1 MFCAITASSM
11 RHDHHDETIIY
22 QERYKRVGFIVED
35 IPKRGFEIQK
45 AQKLHEQPDYLF
57 QFFFVNE

>member
-1 MFCAITASSM
+1 MYLNKGHSQ
-11 RHDHHDETIIY
+11 TIIY
-22 QERYKRVGFIVED
+22 EERYHRVGFIVEE

-57 QFFFVNE
+57 QLFS